1 MEDICSVL
9 LFAGRTN
16 SAAGRI
22 ALPGPLEPEAMGSHP
37 GFTASSLQ
45 DCGQVAEPPQPR
57 ISLLQNGY
65 VPDTKLPVLLSGLSQ
80 KMHGKAL

>member
-1 MEDICSVL
+1 
-9 LFAGRTN
+9 
-16 SAAGRI
+16 
-22 ALPGPLEPEAMGSHP
+22 MGSHP

-45 DCGQVAEPPQPR
+45 DCRQVAEPPQPR

-65 VPDTKLPVLLSGLSQ
+65 VPDAKLPVLLSGLSQ